1 MREPRCWL
9 KLHPGLTLLLE
20 EEEDDDA
27 QPHSR

>member
-1 MREPRCWL
+1 MKDPRCWL

-20 EEEDDDA
+20 EEDDDA

>member
-20 EEEDDDA
+20 EEEEDA